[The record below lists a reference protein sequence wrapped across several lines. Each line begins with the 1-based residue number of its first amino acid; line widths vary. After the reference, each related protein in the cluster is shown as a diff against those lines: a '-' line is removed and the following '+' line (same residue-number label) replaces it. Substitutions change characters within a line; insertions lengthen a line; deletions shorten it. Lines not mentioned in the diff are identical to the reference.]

1 MEQFNTGDSMAA
13 RKRRSSSKSVNR
25 QSLSRG
31 TNSAIYTL
39 AAPRNTS
46 DAQDLIAHL
55 NASSLQATI
64 GRSNPIAIHDLIP
77 AAESGIETIEDAV
90 SQAGSTVAESSIP
103 STHSEK
109 PEHSEMPAESGTG
122 VLTDNLGAEAAAG
135 ASTAVPAEI
144 KQLRHRRVYVR
155 GRLPG
160 LKQEMSVLRNE
171 QTVIKAMHFD
181 SSEARSDEKSINRR
195 RQYIS
200 SRLANLRHERKALAA
215 ERKDLAAK
223 FKSADVAS
231 YTG

>member
-1 MEQFNTGDSMAA
+1 MAQFNTGDSMAA
-13 RKRRSSSKSVNR
+13 RKRRSSSKSLNR

-31 TNSAIYTL
+31 TKSAIYTL
-39 AAPRNTS
+39 AAPRNTL

-77 AAESGIETIEDAV
+77 AAESGIEAIEDAV
-90 SQAGSTVAESSIP
+90 SQAGSILAEPLTP

-109 PEHSEMPAESGTG
+109 SEHAEVPAESGT
-122 VLTDNLGAEAAAG
+122 DIPADDFRPEAAAG
-135 ASTAVPAEI
+135 ASTAVPAEV

-171 QTVIKAMHFD
+171 QTVIKAVRFD
-181 SSEARSDEKSINRR
+181 SSEDRSDAKSINRR

-223 FKSADVAS
+223 FKSADVAG